1 MHITSSNHDLINTKL
16 NNIDELTKSALY
28 NYVDNNN
35 DVKFNNFITNGRF
48 HALTSSPSK
57 KSIISNFGQY
67 DDHKF
72 WQVTTR
78 SFLTIEYDRVVMKLL
93 KHQWNKRLGP
103 VSLSG
108 VDVFNIHYDCINGNL
123 QK

>member
-16 NNIDELTKSALY
+16 NNVDTLIKTALY
-28 NYVDNNN
+28 NYVDNTN
-35 DVKFNNFITNGRF
+35 DVKFNNFIANGRF
-48 HALTSSPSK
+48 HALTNSPSK

-67 DDHKF
+67 DDQKF

-78 SFLTIEYDRVVMKLL
+78 SFLLIEYDRVEMKLL

-108 VDVFNIHYDCINGNL
+108 VDVFNIQYDCINGNL
-123 QK
+123 QQ